1 MSASTD
7 FATARTSMVNSQL
20 RPNKLLDDRL
30 ADALGSLP
38 RERFLP
44 RAQQGI
50 AYVDED
56 IHLGGGRYMMEPLVL
71 ARLIQLAEIGPNDTV
86 LDVGCVTGYAA
97 AVMASMAATVIAID
111 HEEAMVTSATETLA
125 ALDITNVAVVEAPLA
140 EGLAD
145 QGPYDVILL
154 EGAVHEVPEALLN
167 QLAEGG
173 RLLAVIR
180 DEGVGVAHVLTRK
193 NGMIGRRAVFDAN
206 TPVLPG
212 FEKKKAF
219 VF

>member
-1 MSASTD
+1 MSVSTD

-20 RPNKLLDDRL
+20 LPNKLLDDRL
-30 ADALGSLP
+30 TDVLGSLP

-44 RAQQGI
+44 RELQGI

-56 IHLGGGRYMMEPLVL
+56 IHLGNGRYMLEPLVL
-71 ARLIQLAEIGPNDTV
+71 ARLIQLARIGSGDMV

-97 AVMASMAATVIAID
+97 AVMASMAGTVIAID
-111 HEEAMVTSATETLA
+111 QDEAMVTAATETLA
-125 ALDITNVAVVEAPLA
+125 DMDITNVAVVEAPLT

-154 EGAVHEVPEALLN
+154 EGAVHQVPDALLD

-180 DEGVGVAHVLTRK
+180 EDGVGVAHVLTRK
-193 NGMIGRRAVFDAN
+193 NGIVGRRRVFDAG